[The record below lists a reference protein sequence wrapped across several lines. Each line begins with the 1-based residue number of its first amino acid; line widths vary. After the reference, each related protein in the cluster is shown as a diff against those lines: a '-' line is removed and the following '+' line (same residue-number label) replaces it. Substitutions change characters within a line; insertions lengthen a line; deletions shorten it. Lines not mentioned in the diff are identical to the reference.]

1 MANEDDDVV
10 PRDEEGRN
18 TMLQLM
24 KLNLPTHA
32 ATLGLTNAEV
42 AQTVADA
49 NAYAYL
55 RTWRDAAEAFGKEA
69 SAFLNLI
76 TNEDPGTPT
85 SDLPTFDAPPLG
97 DVVFL
102 VGIVRRLRLLIRKI
116 KASANFNESIGRDL
130 YIIRESERTP
140 NNEKKPTLKATALV
154 NDKVELKFDKQGM
167 KAVRIRRLLAEGTA
181 QNLADPTTSPFIDQT
196 ASPNG
201 QPEKRQYQAV
211 YLENN
216 EPVGQYSDIVVVV
229 TTP

>member
-1 MANEDDDVV
+1 MADEDIDVI

-24 KLNLPTHA
+24 KLNLPAHA
-32 ATLGLTNAEV
+32 AALGLTNAEV
-42 AQTVADA
+42 TQTVNDADA
-49 NAYAYL
+49 YSYL
-55 RTWRDAAEAFGKEA
+55 RTLRDGAEAFGKEV
-69 SAFLNLI
+69 SGYLRLI
-76 TNEDPGTPT
+76 TDEEPGTPT
-85 SDLPTFDAPPLG
+85 TDVPTFEAPPLG
-97 DVVFL
+97 TVTFL

-116 KASANFNESIGRDL
+116 KASPNYSESIGRDL
-130 YIIRESERTP
+130 YIVRDRERTP
-140 NNEKKPTLKATALV
+140 NSEKKPTLKATALV
-154 NDKVELKFDKQGM
+154 NDKVEVKFDKQGM
-167 KAVRIRRLLAEGTA
+167 KAVRIRRLLSDGTA